1 MCHTIDPMPDAPR
14 TDLLE
19 IIADLSDLLDDLD
32 RGRLTRYLRTP
43 GPPIDTTDAVDV
55 LSLAAHDLDAIAED
69 LTLPWATTTPP
80 PVTATPGNAAT
91 TTNPVLAFRSP
102 HA

>member
-14 TDLLE
+14 T
-19 IIADLSDLLDDLD
+19 DLLDDLD

-69 LTLPWATTTPP
+69 LTLPWATTTPTP
-80 PVTATPGNAAT
+80 EPAAPGNAPT
-91 TTNPVLAFRSP
+91 TTPPVLAFRSP